1 MTENFAYPASVVRDE
16 AGFYLVTF
24 PDLPEAATDGSS
36 RDDALHE
43 AADALEEAIAGR
55 INRGDPIPRPSPRK
69 ARQALVPVPAQMAV
83 KAALYIAVKEAGIR
97 NTELAK
103 RLGADEKEVRRLL
116 DPHHRSKLS
125 RLEAA
130 LEVLGKKLVIGIEA
144 HA

>member
-1 MTENFAYPASVVRDE
+1 MNENFAWPASVVRDE

-24 PDLPEAATDGSS
+24 PDFPEAATDSEF
-36 RDDALHE
+36 REDALDE

-55 INRGDPIPRPSPRK
+55 INRGDPIPQPSPRK

-83 KAALYIAVKEAGIR
+83 KAALYLAVREAGIR

-103 RLGADEKEVRRLL
+103 RLGADEKEIRRLL
-116 DPHHRSKLS
+116 DPHHRSKLP

-130 LEVLGKKLVIGIEA
+130 LEALGKRLVIGVET
-144 HA
+144 HT